1 MPHSHYIKIINN
13 TFGKVA
19 IATRP
24 IDKNML
30 VRVMNGYNI
39 TYPTQTSIR
48 LGVEQHHEDRVGKF
62 INHSCSP
69 TLRVDNK
76 GFPALWAEKNILP
89 NMPLTINYFENED
102 VISSPFVCND
112 CGEWV
117 PRVGGCNYYK

>member
-13 TFGKVA
+13 TFGKAAV
-19 IATRP
+19 ATRP

-48 LGVEQHHEDRVGKF
+48 LGYEQHHEDRIGKF

-69 TLRVDNK
+69 TLRVDNE

-102 VISSPFVCND
+102 VISSPFVCSD